1 MGNKNV
7 KTMYEV
13 GAESMNKKKLRD
25 PCAYLN
31 KGARHLSK
39 INLSKTEEW

>member
-7 KTMYEV
+7 KTMNEI
-13 GAESMNKKKLRD
+13 GAESMNTKKLRD
-25 PCAYLN
+25 PRAYLN